1 MRNDPYPLQQ
11 EARLRDYFATL
22 KRRWV
27 LFVGT
32 FLIVMV
38 LAVLYTLQ
46 IDKVYRSQISIL
58 VQGRNQQFMS
68 SPSQFDPLNNVSL
81 TPTVDDIPSQIE
93 VLQGFD
99 VLRDSM
105 LAIGKQ
111 PPLPSPDLIQDPLV
125 SVQQASMTNVL
136 VVSVD
141 SRNQTLAYQLAQ
153 QIPVTYA
160 SYEREAL
167 QKALSDAIRFAQ
179 TRENTAKAKLDS
191 AMSALQKFR
200 ASTNITQIDDDTN
213 YALRDYADAKDTYS
227 QAQQKEVDA
236 QSSLNSLE
244 ATLAATPA
252 QIQDK
257 SNQNNE
263 QYVLEQRSKLA
274 DLEGQL
280 AQAKVLYRSNNPKVQ
295 QLQNQV
301 NVQRKFVDQLPQ
313 VINTGRLIRNPL
325 LDVLHE
331 KIAGAKSEY
340 EGAASAAT
348 VALQKMNS
356 AKDRVDFITSH
367 KGTYDNLNQKVI
379 DAQNGLQISQKTL
392 LDLEQRQSEA
402 QPPVQEV
409 GAVTPPKQIKPNW
422 PIYMAASFVFA
433 IAVGLGVVGIKERL
447 DDRVY
452 TVENA
457 RAIAGSRNLGAVP
470 LPNSARSLVVAGDA
484 NQAENFRLLRSNL
497 LFTVGGEPMRSIAV
511 VSGRNNEGRSEI
523 ASNLAASMALGS
535 HDVVLIDAN
544 LRRPSLHKVMN
555 LAEGPGLTDV
565 ILGYKTAREVLQET
579 DVEGLKVITAGSE
592 AGSST
597 ELLASEAFTVLLDD
611 LKEQFHFII
620 VDTSAALAS
629 ADAQVAADACDGSVF
644 VIKVGVTHK
653 TSIRYCMEMLKRTRT
668 NILGVIYNRPG
679 KAKGPTSV
687 AYEEYEDE
695 VA

>member
-11 EARLRDYFATL
+11 EAKLRDYFAAL

-27 LFVGT
+27 LFVAT
-32 FLIVMV
+32 FLIVMI

-58 VQGRNQQFMS
+58 VQGRNQQFMTNGAM
-68 SPSQFDPLNNVSL
+68 FDPLNNVSL
-81 TPTVDDIPSQIE
+81 TPSVDDIPSQME

-99 VLRDSM
+99 VLRDAM
-105 LAIGKQ
+105 VAIGQQ

-136 VVSVD
+136 LLSVD
-141 SRNQTLAYQLAQ
+141 SRNQNLAYQLAQ

-160 SYEREAL
+160 AYQRQAL
-167 QKALSDAIRFAQ
+167 QKSLSDAIRFA
-179 TRENTAKAKLDS
+179 TNRDNEAKAKLDA
-191 AMSALQKFR
+191 AMADLQKFR
-200 ASTNITQIDDDTN
+200 AKNKITQIDDDTN
-213 YALRDYADAKDTYS
+213 YALRDYADAKDS
-227 QAQQKEVDA
+227 ASIAQQKEVDA
-236 QSSLNSLE
+236 QSALNSLQ

-263 QYVLEQRSKLA
+263 QYVLVQQSKLA

-280 AQAKVLYRSNNPKVQ
+280 AQAKVLYKSNNPKVQ
-295 QLQNQV
+295 QLQGQV
-301 NVQRKFVDQLPQ
+301 DVQKKFVAKLPQ
-313 VINTGRLIRNPL
+313 VVNTGRLIRNPL

-331 KIAGAKSEY
+331 KIAGAKSDY
-340 EGAASAAT
+340 EGAASAAG
-348 VALQKMNS
+348 VAQQKMDT
-356 AKDRVDFITSH
+356 AKERVDFITH
-367 KGTYDNLNQKVI
+367 QKGNYDDLNQKIVN
-379 DAQNGLQISQKTL
+379 AQNGMEVAQKTL

-422 PIYMAASFVFA
+422 PIYLVASFVFA
-433 IAVGLGVVGIKERL
+433 VAVGLGVVGVKERL
-447 DDRVY
+447 DDKVY

-484 NQAENFRLLRSNL
+484 KQAENFRLLRSNL

-555 LAEGPGLTDV
+555 VAEGPGLTDV
-565 ILGYKTAREVLQET
+565 ILGYKSAREVLQES

-597 ELLASEAFTVLLDD
+597 ELLASEAFSVLLDD

-644 VIKVGVTHK
+644 VIKVGTTQK
-653 TSIRYCMEMLKRTRT
+653 TAIRFCMDMLKRTRT